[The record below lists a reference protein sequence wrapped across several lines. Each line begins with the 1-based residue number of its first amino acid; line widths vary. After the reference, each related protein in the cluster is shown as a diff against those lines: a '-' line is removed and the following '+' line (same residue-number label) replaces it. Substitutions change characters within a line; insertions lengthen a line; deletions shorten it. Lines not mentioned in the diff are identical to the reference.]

1 MTIYVNIF
9 LNKFEKGPLL
19 TSSLLGQILLRP
31 AITYIEISRP
41 YTIQAL
47 PQRCNGTQ
55 ILPLRTSYFRN
66 TPIGTSYYV
75 VPIKPD
81 ITRALPW
88 RQCYSHTHWGHILFM
103 LSQRHSVTLTLTE
116 ATLLTPSQ
124 RHSVTLTLRPHI
136 THTLSETQCYSNTH
150 WGHILL
156 TPSQRHSVILTLTEA
171 TYYSRPLRD
180 TALPSHSL
188 RPHITHALSETQ
200 RYPHTHWGHI
210 LLTPSQRHSVT
221 LTLTE
226 ATYYSRLLRDT
237 VLL

>member
-88 RQCYSHTHWGHILFM
+88 RQCYSHTHWGHIL
-103 LSQRHSVTLTLTE
+103 
-116 ATLLTPSQ
+116 
-124 RHSVTLTLRPHI
+124 
-136 THTLSETQCYSNTH
+136 
-150 WGHILL
+150 
-156 TPSQRHSVILTLTEA
+156 
-171 TYYSRPLRD
+171 
-180 TALPSHSL
+180 
-188 RPHITHALSETQ
+188 
-200 RYPHTHWGHI
+200 
-210 LLTPSQRHSVT
+210 LTPSQRHSVT

-226 ATYYSRLLRDT
+226 ATYYPCPLRDT
-237 VLL
+237 VLLSHSQRPHITHALSEKVLLSHSLRLHITHALSETQCYSHTDWCHILPMPSQRHSVTLTLTEVTYYSCSLRDTALLSHPLRPHYSCPLRDCVTLTLTEATYYSCSLRDTVLL

>member
-1 MTIYVNIF
+1 MPSQRHSITLKLTEATYYSCS
-9 LNKFEKGPLL
+9 LRDTALL
-19 TSSLLGQILLRP
+19 SHSLRP
-31 AITYIEISRP
+31 HITHAPSE
-41 YTIQAL
+41 T
-47 PQRCNGTQ
+47 
-55 ILPLRTSYFRN
+55 
-66 TPIGTSYYV
+66 
-75 VPIKPD
+75 
-81 ITRALPW
+81 
-88 RQCYSHTHWGHILFM
+88 QCYSHTHWGHILFM